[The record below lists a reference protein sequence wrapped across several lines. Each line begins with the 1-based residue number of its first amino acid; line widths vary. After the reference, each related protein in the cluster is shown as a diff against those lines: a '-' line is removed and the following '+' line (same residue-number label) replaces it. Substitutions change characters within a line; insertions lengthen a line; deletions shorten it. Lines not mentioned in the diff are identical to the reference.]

1 MMMDSFEEEEHEHE
15 SGMHDNRSPRKDR
28 MTGADRDT
36 EAKVQFPFKAIRI
49 YHMEIW
55 PQV

>member
-1 MMMDSFEEEEHEHE
+1 MMMGSFEEEEQHE
-15 SGMHDNRSPRKDR
+15 SGMHNRSPWKNR

>member
-1 MMMDSFEEEEHEHE
+1 MMMGSFEEEEQHE
-15 SGMHDNRSPRKDR
+15 SRMHNNRSPQKNR

>member
-1 MMMDSFEEEEHEHE
+1 MLMGSSVKRKQHE
-15 SGMHDNRSPRKDR
+15 SGTQDNRSPRKNR
-28 MTGADRDT
+28 MTGTDRDT
-36 EAKVQFPFKAIRI
+36 EAKAQFPFKAIRI